1 MFYSFYFI
9 YSFCL
14 LCKCLYIYLAVTSL
28 FDISEFASK
37 LSIEQLAGLRSHINI
52 ELKTI
57 ISMTK
62 KAYCTLLLAITIYTP
77 VVKIACG
84 HWTLSD

>member
-1 MFYSFYFI
+1 MFI
-9 YSFCL
+9 
-14 LCKCLYIYLAVTSL
+14 YIYLAVTSL

-62 KAYCTLLLAITIYTP
+62 KSILYFVTCNYNIHTSSQNSM
-77 VVKIACG
+77 
-84 HWTLSD
+84 WTLDTV